1 MSDLAHGLSL
11 LTPKQ
16 ISKSPTKK
24 TDTASEFRI
33 QGTDGIRC
41 EVKASYSSEV
51 TGLTPQEAFLK
62 LGFITEE
69 FMELYA
75 YAHVKRLL
83 HEGKA
88 KAGDDVVVGWDPR
101 DPRGNFTSAVVSGIC
116 KAGANALILG
126 VVPTPLVPMYMLYKK
141 AYSGFMVTASHNP
154 KDQNGIKIFSSFR
167 GLKLLPENDLTLT
180 CDVLD
185 IDFSTLGKLSIKGKR
200 IDSRREALKIFH
212 QFSLAPEN
220 TWISPERANHIFK
233 DITLVVDA
241 ANGSL
246 SGIAAETFR
255 QAGFGKVI
263 EVNAKLNGDVNLKSG
278 VADLEGKTLITA
290 DMTQKNTGIFSEHL
304 AITKLFELGRKNR
317 IPVTEGKKK
326 VCGAVFDADGDRFY
340 RLEYDA
346 SKDAIIVLSGDET
359 AFLQA
364 SYLMATDPKRYK
376 GKRYINTVESDL
388 GTAVAVEKLG
398 FRPVLTSVGDKWILL
413 KIATLMAE
421 DRIREI
427 KKSSGS
433 KPPSA
438 KLLKK
443 WKGMLENNYLDVT
456 KFHELEAKLD
466 FFAKNNK
473 AKKNIASPNENNYFS
488 FAIGS
493 EETGHNITNGS
504 LTLEDGRR
512 ISVLLGNGLKS
523 AINTFVATQLLL
535 ESKPVRTYFSTL
547 ANPFPSGFKQTLYAY
562 YVKKDLFKKNSL
574 IWNRLK
580 QSVHEE
586 AQSKGFNL
594 RITNFPEEPDMLYIS
609 LTSKD
614 GGRGAVFVRNSGT
627 ENKIGVNL
635 RGSKK
640 DAAKLKSIGQQVV
653 KTLLSSMKDPENPFY
668 KLEQDILTQLKG
680 GPMQAAKLKL
690 KKATGGRVLSEM
702 TKQKLIGLTTK
713 GYALTPLGK
722 WHRSEQNRNR

>member
-1 MSDLAHGLSL
+1 
-11 LTPKQ
+11 
-16 ISKSPTKK
+16 
-24 TDTASEFRI
+24 
-33 QGTDGIRC
+33 
-41 EVKASYSSEV
+41 
-51 TGLTPQEAFLK
+51 
-62 LGFITEE
+62 
-69 FMELYA
+69 
-75 YAHVKRLL
+75 
-83 HEGKA
+83 
-88 KAGDDVVVGWDPR
+88 
-101 DPRGNFTSAVVSGIC
+101 
-116 KAGANALILG
+116 
-126 VVPTPLVPMYMLYKK
+126 
-141 AYSGFMVTASHNP
+141 
-154 KDQNGIKIFSSFR
+154 
-167 GLKLLPENDLTLT
+167 
-180 CDVLD
+180 
-185 IDFSTLGKLSIKGKR
+185 
-200 IDSRREALKIFH
+200 
-212 QFSLAPEN
+212 
-220 TWISPERANHIFK
+220 
-233 DITLVVDA
+233 
-241 ANGSL
+241 
-246 SGIAAETFR
+246 
-255 QAGFGKVI
+255 
-263 EVNAKLNGDVNLKSG
+263 
-278 VADLEGKTLITA
+278 
-290 DMTQKNTGIFSEHL
+290 
-304 AITKLFELGRKNR
+304 
-317 IPVTEGKKK
+317 
-326 VCGAVFDADGDRFY
+326 
-340 RLEYDA
+340 
-346 SKDAIIVLSGDET
+346 
-359 AFLQA
+359 
-364 SYLMATDPKRYK
+364 
-376 GKRYINTVESDL
+376 
-388 GTAVAVEKLG
+388 
-398 FRPVLTSVGDKWILL
+398 
-413 KIATLMAE
+413 
-421 DRIREI
+421 
-427 KKSSGS
+427 
-433 KPPSA
+433 
-438 KLLKK
+438 
-443 WKGMLENNYLDVT
+443 MLENNYLDVT

-594 RITNFPEEPDMLYIS
+594 RITNFAEEPDMLYIS

-680 GPMQAAKLKL
+680 GPIQAAKLKL

-702 TKQKLIGLTTK
+702 TKQKLIGLTAK

>member
-1 MSDLAHGLSL
+1 
-11 LTPKQ
+11 
-16 ISKSPTKK
+16 
-24 TDTASEFRI
+24 
-33 QGTDGIRC
+33 
-41 EVKASYSSEV
+41 
-51 TGLTPQEAFLK
+51 
-62 LGFITEE
+62 
-69 FMELYA
+69 
-75 YAHVKRLL
+75 
-83 HEGKA
+83 
-88 KAGDDVVVGWDPR
+88 
-101 DPRGNFTSAVVSGIC
+101 
-116 KAGANALILG
+116 
-126 VVPTPLVPMYMLYKK
+126 
-141 AYSGFMVTASHNP
+141 
-154 KDQNGIKIFSSFR
+154 
-167 GLKLLPENDLTLT
+167 LLPENDLTLT

-246 SGIAAETFR
+246 SEIAAETFR

-317 IPVTEGKKK
+317 ITVTEGKKK

-388 GTAVAVEKLG
+388 STAVAVEKLG

-473 AKKNIASPNENNYFS
+473 ANKNIASSNENNYFS

-512 ISVLLGNGLKS
+512 ISVLLGNGL
-523 AINTFVATQLLL
+523 
-535 ESKPVRTYFSTL
+535 
-547 ANPFPSGFKQTLYAY
+547 
-562 YVKKDLFKKNSL
+562 
-574 IWNRLK
+574 
-580 QSVHEE
+580 
-586 AQSKGFNL
+586 
-594 RITNFPEEPDMLYIS
+594 
-609 LTSKD
+609 
-614 GGRGAVFVRNSGT
+614 
-627 ENKIGVNL
+627 
-635 RGSKK
+635 
-640 DAAKLKSIGQQVV
+640 
-653 KTLLSSMKDPENPFY
+653 
-668 KLEQDILTQLKG
+668 
-680 GPMQAAKLKL
+680 
-690 KKATGGRVLSEM
+690 
-702 TKQKLIGLTTK
+702 
-713 GYALTPLGK
+713 
-722 WHRSEQNRNR
+722 